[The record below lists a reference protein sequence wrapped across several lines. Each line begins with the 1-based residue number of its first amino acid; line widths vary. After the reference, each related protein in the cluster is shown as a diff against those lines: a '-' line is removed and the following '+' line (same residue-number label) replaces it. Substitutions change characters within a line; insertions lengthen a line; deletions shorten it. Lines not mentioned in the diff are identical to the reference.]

1 MRNIAFEILEVLF
14 NLFDNLCELRSKKKL
29 SKTEAHENT
38 IWNYGSNQI
47 EVLAFIP
54 FTFFNSELFQQFPTL
69 IFQKISIKN
78 FMLKISQFKKSYSTG
93 FELKIDSLQ
102 LPKGIH
108 LIKGENGS
116 GKSTLLK
123 AIAGIHDFGGDI
135 TLEGIAIKKDP
146 VRFRKIVNYSDA
158 EPMFP
163 DFLNLDELIAFVAD
177 TKGADSAQIHHL
189 KTELGIGG
197 YAKNPLASYS
207 SGMLKKAGLILAF
220 IGNPRLIIL
229 DEPFTTID
237 VETQARL
244 KKLVLSHVADGKSF
258 LITSHLADFE
268 KLFEYSSI
276 LEITDGKLSKVYG

>member
-1 MRNIAFEILEVLF
+1 MLEI
-14 NLFDNLCELRSKKKL
+14 S
-29 SKTEAHENT
+29 H
-38 IWNYGSNQI
+38 
-47 EVLAFIP
+47 
-54 FTFFNSELFQQFPTL
+54 
-69 IFQKISIKN
+69 
-78 FMLKISQFKKSYSTG
+78 FKKAYSTG
-93 FELKIDSLQ
+93 FELKFDSLQ

-123 AIAGIHDFGGDI
+123 AISGIHSFEGEISLNGI
-135 TLEGIAIKKDP
+135 SLKLEPI
-146 VRFRKIVNYSDA
+146 RFRKMVNYSDA

-177 TKGADSAQIHHL
+177 TKGADVAQIRHL
-189 KTELGIGG
+189 KTELGIGD

-220 IGNPRLIIL
+220 LGNPQLIIL

-237 VETQARL
+237 VETQDRL
-244 KKLVLSHVADGKSF
+244 KKLVLSYVVDGKSF

-268 KLFEYSSI
+268 KLFEYRSI
-276 LEITDGKLSKVYG
+276 LEIADGKLSKVYG